1 MGVVSRPP
9 SPASCH
15 CESLDIFDWDE
26 SEVRDLIRTTP
37 LRYDEDGNPVGYEAD
52 QLFGL
57 EEVNLGRY
65 L

>member
-1 MGVVSRPP
+1 MKHSHDIP
-9 SPASCH
+9 H
-15 CESLDIFDWDE
+15 CDDLGIFDWDE